1 MPTHRDEATDVADPP
16 GNLLDPVARSP
27 SSSADL
33 RLLGPALSA
42 WGTAWLVPAVGIP
55 AGTALAC
62 ALASAAA
69 LCLVAAAKRGTT
81 PPPDKAV
88 VNATPG
94 EVTGPQARD
103 AQPDRGRAGKSGR
116 DRRRWARPLA
126 AVLVIG
132 AAAGGASAARVAA
145 ISGGPV
151 ASMARD
157 GEAAWLEMVVT
168 GDPQPIQS
176 TTDRV
181 DRVKLKARLERV
193 RNLRV
198 RLPVIVLGDAAS
210 WRDLAPSS
218 RIRAFG
224 RLSEPQQMDGTIA
237 VISARGRPILQRGPS
252 ALQREATALRA
263 GLRTAVS
270 ALGPAERGLVP
281 GIVVGDT
288 SQMPEELSE
297 QFKRAGLTHLLAVSG
312 ANLMILVGF
321 LLGLARVVG
330 IRGRLPPLLAL
341 GSIVGFVILAR
352 PQPSVLRAAVMA
364 VILIVAT
371 LTGRQRAGIS
381 SLCVAVCL
389 LILIDPWLARSY
401 GFALSV
407 LATGGILVLAPRW
420 ADRLSG
426 CGPGSVGAALG
437 TVGRLRRLFA
447 ESLAVPAAAQVACLP
462 VLVMLAGQVSLI
474 AVFANL
480 LAAPAVAPTTI
491 LGLLTAVMAPASQSG
506 AAFLGHLAGLP
517 ASWIV
522 RVAALFAELPG
533 AVLPWQS
540 GPLGAFAAV
549 GFLVIGAVMVRRVR
563 RSRWVGL
570 TCAAAAIVLIL
581 RPSLSVGW
589 PPPGWVIVA
598 CDVGQGDALVLRLAA
613 HTGVLVDT
621 GPDPRPVDRCLRDLG
636 VRMLPLVVLSH
647 FHSDHVAGLPGVLNG
662 RAIGEIVVSP
672 LDDPAENAVHVRR
685 WAARARVRVRAAVA
699 GEIWQVGPARLTVL
713 GPRVLLGG
721 GQVNGEGS
729 AANNASIVMLAELH
743 GVRLL
748 LTGDIEPPA
757 QAALLSDGGD
767 LHADVYK
774 VPHHGSAYQDGRL
787 LAAVRPRVAL
797 VCVGAG
803 NDYGQPAPRTVSAL
817 KDSGATVLRTDE
829 RGDVAVVLA
838 GQALRAVARGRSP

>member
-27 SSSADL
+27 SSSPDL

-42 WGTAWLVPAVGIP
+42 WGTAWLVPAVGIA

-94 EVTGPQARD
+94 EVTGLQARD

-168 GDPQPIQS
+168 GDPQPMQAP
-176 TTDRV
+176 TDRV
-181 DRVKLKARLERV
+181 DRVKLTARLERV

-218 RIRAFG
+218 RVRAFG
-224 RLSEPQQMDGTIA
+224 RLAEPQRMDGTA
-237 VISARGRPILQRGPS
+237 VVISARGRPILQRGPS
-252 ALQREATALRA
+252 AIQGAATALRA
-263 GLRTAVS
+263 GLRDAVS
-270 ALGPAERGLVP
+270 TVGPAERGLIP
-281 GIVVGDT
+281 GVVVGDT

-330 IRGRLPPLLAL
+330 LRGRLPPLMAL

-364 VILIVAT
+364 VIVIAAT
-371 LTGRQRAGIS
+371 LTGRRRTGLS
-381 SLCVAVCL
+381 SLCVAVCVL
-389 LILIDPWLARSY
+389 LLVDPWLARSY
-401 GFALSV
+401 GFALST

-420 ADRLSG
+420 ADRMSG
-426 CGPGSVGAALG
+426 GGLRPGPR
-437 TVGRLRRLFA
+437 GRLRRLLA

-462 VLVMLAGQVSLI
+462 VLVMLTGQVSLV
-474 AVFANL
+474 AVAANL

-491 LGLLTAVMAPASQSG
+491 LGLLAATCAPVSQSG
-506 AAFLGHLAGLP
+506 AAFLGHLAGIP

-522 RVAALFAELPG
+522 RVAASFADLPG

-540 GPLGAFAAV
+540 GSLGAFAAV
-549 GFLVIGAVMVRRVR
+549 GLLTVCAVVARRLR
-563 RSRWVGL
+563 RSPWAVL
-570 TCAAAAIVLIL
+570 TVSSASISLVL

-598 CDVGQGDALVLRLAA
+598 CDVGQGDALVLRITAQSS
-613 HTGVLVDT
+613 VLVDA

-636 VRMLPLVVLSH
+636 VRTLPL
-647 FHSDHVAGLPGVLNG
+647 
-662 RAIGEIVVSP
+662 IV
-672 LDDPAENAVHVRR
+672 
-685 WAARARVRVRAAVA
+685 
-699 GEIWQVGPARLTVL
+699 
-713 GPRVLLGG
+713 
-721 GQVNGEGS
+721 
-729 AANNASIVMLAELH
+729 
-743 GVRLL
+743 
-748 LTGDIEPPA
+748 
-757 QAALLSDGGD
+757 
-767 LHADVYK
+767 
-774 VPHHGSAYQDGRL
+774 
-787 LAAVRPRVAL
+787 
-797 VCVGAG
+797 
-803 NDYGQPAPRTVSAL
+803 
-817 KDSGATVLRTDE
+817 
-829 RGDVAVVLA
+829 
-838 GQALRAVARGRSP
+838 

>member
-1 MPTHRDEATDVADPP
+1 
-16 GNLLDPVARSP
+16 
-27 SSSADL
+27 
-33 RLLGPALSA
+33 
-42 WGTAWLVPAVGIP
+42 LVPAVGVS
-55 AGTALAC
+55 AGAAVAFVLT
-62 ALASAAA
+62 SAAV
-69 LCLVAAAKRGTT
+69 LCLLAAAKTRIT
-81 PPPDKAV
+81 PAPEAV
-88 VNATPG
+88 VNATVGPASM
-94 EVTGPQARD
+94 PQARD
-103 AQPDRGRAGKSGR
+103 VQPGSGMAGESRR

-132 AAAGGASAARVAA
+132 AAAGGASAARLAA
-145 ISGGPV
+145 VSGGPV
-151 ASMARD
+151 ASMARS

-168 GDPQPIQS
+168 GDPQPIPS
-176 TTDRV
+176 RTDRV
-181 DRVKLKARLERV
+181 DRVKLQARLERV

-198 RLPVIVLGDAAS
+198 RLPVIVLADAAS
-210 WRDLAPSS
+210 WREVAPSS
-218 RIRAFG
+218 RLRAFG
-224 RLSEPQQMDGTIA
+224 RLLEPQRIDGTAA
-237 VISARGRPILQRGPS
+237 VISARGRPILQHGPS
-252 ALQREATALRA
+252 AIQREATGLRA
-263 GLRTAVS
+263 GLRNAVS
-270 ALGPAERGLVP
+270 ALRPAERGLVP

-330 IRGRLPPLLAL
+330 IRDRLPPLLAL
-341 GSIVGFVILAR
+341 GSIVGFVVLAR

-364 VILIVAT
+364 VIVIAAT
-371 LTGRQRAGIS
+371 LTGRQRAGLS
-381 SLCVAVCL
+381 SLCVAVCVL
-389 LILIDPWLARSY
+389 LLIDPWLARSY
-401 GFALSV
+401 GFALSA

-420 ADRLSG
+420 ADRICGRGVRSG
-426 CGPGSVGAALG
+426 GSRSG
-437 TVGRLRRLFA
+437 TAGRLRRLLA

-480 LAAPAVAPTTI
+480 LVAPAVAPTTI
-491 LGLLTAVMAPASQSG
+491 LGLLAAVSAPASQSV

-533 AVLPWQS
+533 AVLPWPS
-540 GPLGAFAAV
+540 GPLGALAAV
-549 GFLVIGAVMVRRVR
+549 GFLVVGAVMARRVR
-563 RSRWVGL
+563 RAPLVVL
-570 TCAAAAIVLIL
+570 TCAAAAVVLVL
-581 RPSLSVGW
+581 RPSLSLGW

-613 HTGVLVDT
+613 HSGVLVDA

-636 VRMLPLVVLSH
+636 VRTLPLVVLSH

-685 WAARARVRVRAAVA
+685 WAARAGVRVRAAVA
-699 GEIWQVGPARLTVL
+699 GETWQVGPARLTVL

-729 AANNASIVMLAELH
+729 AANNASVVLLAELR

-757 QAALLSDGGD
+757 QAALLSGGGD

-774 VPHHGSAYQDGRL
+774 VPHHGSTYQDSRL

-803 NDYGQPAPRTVSAL
+803 NDYGQPAPSTVSAL
-817 KDSGATVLRTDE
+817 KGSGAAVLRTDE
-829 RGDVAVVLA
+829 RGDVAVVAA
-838 GQALRAVARGRSP
+838 GQALRAIARGRLP